1 MFRAIVVIRA
11 AQFSSDAARVWLS
24 RGLNTI
30 QQRDGLPPMQTLEHL
45 STTTHGNLVAAVFA
59 GGQLKGPDVP
69 FDNSAVFVFPY
80 AKFNTCVMPDG
91 VDAVLKAYGV
101 NVVDQPGINESV
113 HEYLGATTIRVPEN
127 VVVIPNPDQFKI
139 DQGAKK

>member
-11 AQFSSDAARVWLS
+11 SMFSSEAARTWLT
-24 RGLNTI
+24 RNLNDI
-30 QQRDGLPPMQTLEHL
+30 QRRDGLPVMQTLEHM
-45 STTTHGNLVAAVFA
+45 STTTHDDLVAAVFA

-69 FDNSAVFVFPY
+69 FDNSSVFIFPF
-80 AKFNTCVMPDG
+80 ASFNTCCMVKG

-101 NVVDQPGINESV
+101 NVVDQPDINESV
-113 HEYLGATTIRVPEN
+113 HEDLGTTTIRVPDG

-139 DQGAKK
+139 DQGDKK